1 LGRRKKINRKIW
13 TVEEK
18 LRVVL
23 AMLKGE
29 AMATEICHRHQI
41 SATQAYRW
49 RDMFLEG
56 GKKALCDGRTKK
68 ELLDERTR

>member
-13 TVEEK
+13 TVEEE

-23 AMLKGE
+23 VMLKGE
-29 AMATEICHRHQI
+29 ETVTEICHRHQV

-49 RDMFLEG
+49 RDIFLEG
-56 GKKALCDGRTKK
+56 GKKALSDGRTKK